1 MESRLRRWG
10 LCLPILKVVACWT
23 CGYPTGAITGCFAT
37 RKRWPST
44 ISERTNG
51 VSQANAQ
58 YVSWGTGI
66 YDFDNDG
73 LLDILI
79 FHGGL
84 IHLIPQE
91 HTLFRGLGKRPF

>member
-1 MESRLRRWG
+1 L
-10 LCLPILKVVACWT
+10 
-23 CGYPTGAITGCFAT
+23 
-37 RKRWPST
+37 
-44 ISERTNG
+44 
-51 VSQANAQ
+51 
-58 YVSWGTGI
+58 GTGI

-91 HTLFRGLGKRPF
+91 HTVFRGMGDGRFADVSATPAPFSACARRRERMFR